1 MLVMPA
7 TEKISVTI
15 GRKELGHAKRLASR
29 QGVSLSGFITEAVR
43 ERVREQERREAAME
57 VLASFSP
64 EDRATPAEAQALLDR
79 WAPPLTSVPKRRG
92 GRRAHRG
99 GKQKGR

>member
-1 MLVMPA
+1 MPA

-43 ERVREQERREAAME
+43 ERVREQERREAALE

-64 EDRATPAEAQALLDR
+64 EDRATPAEARALLAR
-79 WAPPLTSVPKRRG
+79 WGQVTAPAHARRSRG
-92 GRRAHRG
+92 AARAPGRR
-99 GKQKGR
+99 KGR